1 MTEAIALRARP
12 PAIYERPKL
21 PHRHEAAL
29 ISAAG
34 AKRANP
40 GQAAR
45 HRTSKA
51 TRIEVSTS
59 EATRLKDGPAK
70 PLELKCGRAKPLALT
85 VGQQSHILTD
95 RRCCAWLR
103 TMPRVQLSGRATTA
117 EGLSR
122 YTAAWARVRVRVT
135 VAADGLRRYTAG
147 WARARVRVR

>member
-1 MTEAIALRARP
+1 MTEAIALRVRP

-21 PHRHEAAL
+21 PHEAAL

-45 HRTSKA
+45 HRSARTSKA

-85 VGQQSHILTD
+85 VDQQSHILTD
-95 RRCCAWLR
+95 RRCYAWLR

-135 VAADGLRRYTAG
+135 VAADGLRRYTA
-147 WARARVRVR
+147 ARTAITPD